1 MELTCVLSGLSREA
15 EPIGIYVERE
25 TDLSGTG
32 SCDYGVWQVPRST
45 EQISYLEIQETTLS
59 FSPKL
64 GEWKIRK
71 H

>member
-15 EPIGIYVERE
+15 EPIDIYVERE

-45 EQISYLEIQETTLS
+45 
-59 FSPKL
+59 
-64 GEWKIRK
+64 R
-71 H
+71 